1 MPARKRHRK
10 AEEHRDPIVRFAEAL
25 KRTELREQRE
35 RDRQAE
41 EKEAARRTAIH
52 AEHLRL
58 AKIELDE
65 AIAKVKTARSDRR
78 DVAEAD
84 QVWQIAKAKVI
95 ELETGAPPPWAA
107 NRRDDSA
114 PESDGTSAS
123 DASASDA
130 SASDSSASDSGSDG
144 EAKLGD

>member
-25 KRTELREQRE
+25 KRTELREQKE

-41 EKEAARRTAIH
+41 EKEAARRAAIH

-58 AKIELDE
+58 AKVELDE
-65 AIAKVKTARSDRR
+65 AIATVKAARVDRR
-78 DVAEAD
+78 SIAEAD

-107 NRRDDSA
+107 NKNDRPAGDS
-114 PESDGTSAS
+114 EGTG
-123 DASASDA
+123 DTGDR
-130 SASDSSASDSGSDG
+130 DG
-144 EAKLGD
+144 EAALHD

>member
-25 KRTELREQRE
+25 KRTEVREQKE

-41 EKEAARRTAIH
+41 EKEAAKRAAIH

-65 AIAKVKTARSDRR
+65 AIANVKAARSERR
-78 DVAEAD
+78 HIADAD
-84 QVWQIAKAKVI
+84 QIWQIAKAKVI

-107 NRRDDSA
+107 KRE
-114 PESDGTSAS
+114 PDGTSDPGDSDSDAGAS
-123 DASASDA
+123 DAG
-130 SASDSSASDSGSDG
+130 SGG